1 MLQSWTGPFWYKDS
15 TNFTGIESMSE
26 NENLSDV
33 LSEVYHALS
42 ASRRCHVIQLLAGS
56 KDGSMPLRD
65 LAREITAIE
74 EDISP
79 DRATGEPYRNVYNA
93 LSQTHLSTLS
103 DADIIIYDSN
113 RQTVAAGPNLELA
126 ALLIVL
132 NQAAYQTLQGG
143 SLPDLGDLD
152 RHSTGD

>member
-1 MLQSWTGPFWYKDS
+1 MT
-15 TNFTGIESMSE
+15 E

-42 ASRRCHVIQLLAGS
+42 ASRRCHVIQLLASSG
-56 KDGSMPLRD
+56 DGTLPVRD
-65 LAREITAIE
+65 LAREIAAIE
-74 EDISP
+74 EGVSP
-79 DRATGEPYRNVYNA
+79 ECATGEPYRNVYNA

-113 RQTVAAGPNLELA
+113 RQTVVAGPNLDVA

-132 NQAAYQTLQGG
+132 NQATYQTLQGD
-143 SLPDLGDLD
+143 SLPDPGDFD
-152 RHSTGD
+152 GPSTGD